1 MKKST
6 ICIILLVIIWCLPF
20 FVTLAVTGVH
30 KADRGEKETQA
41 VAGVT
46 ENTESETATYIPSVR
61 MISYVKEEAVHIL
74 RKKYGDILFEN
85 GLDSA
90 FQIIERDSRGNVVE
104 VMVGNVIM
112 TGEEFSE
119 IMKLG
124 SENFK
129 IRINATNII
138 FTVINE

>member
-6 ICIILLVIIWCLPF
+6 IKLIFVVVALCLPF

-30 KADRGEKETQA
+30 KVNRESKETQA
-41 VAGVT
+41 VAVVT
-46 ENTESETATYIPSVR
+46 KPAETEEETYVPSVR
-61 MISYVKEEAVHIL
+61 KISYVKEEAVHIL
-74 RKKYGDILFEN
+74 RKKYGDIYFQN
-85 GLDSA
+85 GLDNA
-90 FQIIERDSRGNVVE
+90 FQIIERDEKGNVVE
-104 VMVGNVIM
+104 IMVGNVIM
-112 TGEEFSE
+112 SGNRFAE

-129 IRINATNII
+129 IKVNATNII